1 MVRKWEK
8 RFRKQVLVEFK
19 RCITVNG
26 LCLKQIT
33 GSSLMILAQ
42 EDHD

>member
-1 MVRKWEK
+1 MEEK
-8 RFRKQVLVEFK
+8 IRKQALVEFK
-19 RCITVNG
+19 CCMTVYG
-26 LCLKQIT
+26 LRLKQIT